1 MTSSQPVA
9 QLLQPEQIDPE
20 LRKRAENRAGFADE
34 YPFASKWFE
43 VDGYVQH
50 YIDEGQG
57 RVLLMVHGNPT
68 WSFAWRKLVKDL
80 SRDHRVIAIDHL
92 GCGFSEKPQDKNLY
106 TLDGHIERLSALVRL
121 HNLQNVVL
129 FGHDWGGAIGMSYA
143 RRHPE
148 AIKKLVIL
156 NTSAFHIPEGKRLP
170 LLLHLTRTPI
180 GAFVVRAFNGFSAAA
195 THIGVKR
202 SRMSRELRQAYCAP
216 YNSWH
221 NRIATLR
228 FVQDIPLKKGDPGFD
243 YVEDLQNHL
252 HLFRNTPVLIAWGLK
267 DEVFDIHFL
276 NKWIEYLPQA
286 QVHRFEDCG
295 HYVLEDAQEEIGK
308 LIHDFLAKG
317 R

>member
-1 MTSSQPVA
+1 METKTKVS
-9 QLLQPEQIDPE
+9 PE
-20 LRKRAENRAGFADE
+20 L
-34 YPFASKWFE
+34 YPFKSQFMAIA
-43 VDGYVQH
+43 GHRYH
-50 YIDEGQG
+50 YIEAGEGDP
-57 RVLLMVHGNPT
+57 VVMIHGNPS
-68 WSFAWRKLVKDL
+68 WSFYFRVLIQRLSPAYHCLAPDHIGMGYSDKPGDAAYNYTLPQRVKDL
-80 SRDHRVIAIDHL
+80 EEFLEAKGINQNI
-92 GCGFSEKPQDKNLY
+92 
-106 TLDGHIERLSALVRL
+106 TLIV
-121 HNLQNVVL
+121 
-129 FGHDWGGAIGMSYA
+129 HDWGGAIGMSYA

-170 LLLHLTRTPI
+170 LMLHLTRTPI